1 MSKVNGEKFILI
13 MGKKRGYEGYEDKVI
28 KFREKGRMNIEVG
41 YFKRKIW

>member
-28 KFREKGRMNIEVG
+28 ICFLFYLKIEICFG
-41 YFKRKIW
+41 IIMLY